1 VRQLWPSS
9 LSATGAA
16 LSLHCLG
23 TVFKVWNKRKEAI
36 VTAIAYA
43 LSRAVRSGAEL
54 EALKLVAILSGIGL
68 LLSVISLTYGLD
80 LSPGFF

>member
-1 VRQLWPSS
+1 L
-9 LSATGAA
+9 A
-16 LSLHCLG
+16 LESQRDRRSVEPPLFGDRLQG
-23 TVFKVWNKRKEAI
+23 WNKRKEAI

-68 LLSVISLTYGLD
+68 LLSVMSLTYGLD

>member
-1 VRQLWPSS
+1 M
-9 LSATGAA
+9 
-16 LSLHCLG
+16 
-23 TVFKVWNKRKEAI
+23 
-36 VTAIAYA
+36 TAIAYA

-68 LLSVISLTYGLD
+68 LLSVMSLTYGLD